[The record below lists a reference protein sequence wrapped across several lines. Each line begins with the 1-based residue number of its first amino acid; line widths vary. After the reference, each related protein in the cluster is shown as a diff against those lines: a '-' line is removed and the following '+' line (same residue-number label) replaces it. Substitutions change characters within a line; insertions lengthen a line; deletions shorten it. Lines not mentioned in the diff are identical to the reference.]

1 MDIAA
6 LSMAMSQ
13 MNVRTEANVSIMKKT
28 IDQAETN
35 GQDVVKML
43 EQSVQPHV
51 GSSID
56 FRA

>member
-13 MNVRTEANVSIMKKT
+13 ASVRTEANVSVMKKT
-28 IDQAETN
+28 IDQAESN

-43 EQSVQPHV
+43 EQSVRPHV

>member
-13 MNVRTEANVSIMKKT
+13 ASVKTEASVSVMKKT

-35 GQDVVKML
+35 GQEVVKML
-43 EQSVQPHV
+43 EQSVRPHV